1 MCLEAILSGA
11 AGKVRKTDESPP
23 RYAIIDIIC
32 IVLGSPSTGAKNN
45 WNRLKRAQ
53 GGLQNYEKAKFAG
66 RGQRMT
72 PICTAEQAKEVVERM
87 GGKLAAEF
95 RATGKTGKRK
105 RAPKHDDLYI
115 MKYSF
120 DDTAVKIGRSDNVQ
134 RRQQGLQAGHN
145 FFMKIVAVFPGKGWF
160 ETEVHRNLQDYRSR
174 RGAGREWF
182 DICAEDAAAICRA
195 TLKDITQACMP
206 FPKTQCLILSKLAE
220 VAEEDACP
228 IAVPRR
234 CFRRDDHVLFGREL
248 LDPEPTALSAS
259 SSQYNVTRPSG
270 GHCRM
275 IKELLG

>member
-1 MCLEAILSGA
+1 MSGA

-87 GGKLAAEF
+87 GGKAAAEF
-95 RATGKTGKRK
+95 RATGKTGKRR
-105 RAPKHDDLYI
+105 RAQKHDDLYI

-120 DDTAVKIGRSDNVQ
+120 DDTAVKIGRSDDVK
-134 RRQQGLQAGHN
+134 RRKRGLQAGHN
-145 FFMKIVAVFPGKGWF
+145 FFMEVVAVFPGKGWF

-182 DICAEDAAAICRA
+182 DICAEDAAAICST
-195 TLKDITQACMP
+195 TLKEIAQAGESSLR
-206 FPKTQCLILSKLAE
+206 TQCRLLSKLAVVDE
-220 VAEEDACP
+220 ND
-228 IAVPRR
+228 
-234 CFRRDDHVLFGREL
+234 G
-248 LDPEPTALSAS
+248 
-259 SSQYNVTRPSG
+259 
-270 GHCRM
+270 
-275 IKELLG
+275 